1 MRIRSIRS
9 NVRSSVVFVWAL
21 RIVWL
26 TLPLTTGNALNDAL
40 AGWSTAPR
48 VVAALLLWSTW
59 AIGVVAVLA
68 PRPVGL
74 TALRTAAPCFFAV
87 AVAAAL
93 GERASTTAAALA
105 VGATAAAFVLA
116 ATPEVGCVCADGV
129 AYGHERRFP
138 LKVPPALFL
147 GPLPA
152 AVALVGAGI
161 AGGPLLLADG
171 QIVVGIVAVV
181 IGVPVA
187 LLLVRALHGLSR
199 RWAVLVPAGL
209 VVADPLTL
217 ADPVLIT
224 RERIAS
230 LAPYSGA
237 AGDALDLRLG
247 AVARSVAMSLT
258 ADADVLVARRRG
270 RGGTSVRTRLLLFA
284 PVLPEELLLTAKDRR
299 IPVREPTS
307 GGR

>member
-1 MRIRSIRS
+1 MRVRSIRS

-26 TLPLTTGNALNDAL
+26 TLPFTTGNALSDAL

-48 VVAALLLWSTW
+48 VVAAILLWSAW
-59 AIGVVAVLA
+59 AAGVVAVFA
-68 PRPVGL
+68 PRPIGL

-87 AVAAAL
+87 AVATVL
-93 GERASTTAAALA
+93 GEQASTAAATMA
-105 VGATAAAFVLA
+105 VSATAAAFVLA
-116 ATPEVGCVCADGV
+116 VTPEVGRVCADGV
-129 AYGHERRFP
+129 AYGDERRFP

-152 AVALVGAGI
+152 AVVLVGAGI
-161 AGGPLLLADG
+161 ATGPLLLVDG
-171 QIVVGIVAVV
+171 RIVSGIVAVV

-187 LLLVRALHGLSR
+187 LLLLRALHGLSR

-217 ADPVLIT
+217 ADPVLIS
-224 RERIAS
+224 RERIAALS
-230 LAPYSGA
+230 PHSGA

-247 AVARSVAMSLT
+247 AVARSVAMSLN
-258 ADADVLVARRRG
+258 ADADVMVARRTG
-270 RGGTSVRTRLLLFA
+270 RGGTSVRTRRLLFA
-284 PVLPEELLLTAKDRR
+284 PVLPAELLLTAKDRR
-299 IPVREPTS
+299 IPVR
-307 GGR
+307 